1 MFYHPW
7 AVHGI
12 PVQKYASC
20 NNKNMQAAIMRSD
33 IGPNFGQL
41 VVYICQQKWGYE
53 ECVSK

>member
-1 MFYHPW
+1 
-7 AVHGI
+7 
-12 PVQKYASC
+12 
-20 NNKNMQAAIMRSD
+20 MQAAIMRSD